1 MNGRTQMRK
10 ISLFAVCPECG
21 ATLCSERCWSC
32 DGTAASWI
40 TICEECGGGGQ
51 LLLCPNRACHSPPPP
66 DYWRGSEGN
75 SVTHSVADATRNW
88 CFDSGRPA
96 ELNNL
101 RRAGCRL
108 RNADDAARNIQRAPI
123 RLHFA
128 SDAPAELKL
137 AWLTLQYPLT
147 DPSQFDQ

>member
-1 MNGRTQMRK
+1 MNGRTQMRN
-10 ISLFAVCPECG
+10 SLFAVCPECG
-21 ATLCSERCWSC
+21 AALCSEPCWSC

-40 TICEECGGGGQ
+40 SICEECGGRGQ

-101 RRAGCRL
+101 RRAACRL

-128 SDAPAELKL
+128 SDAPSGAGTGL
-137 AWLTLQYPLT
+137 ANAPIP
-147 DPSQFDQ
+147 DD

>member
-51 LLLCPNRACHSPPPP
+51 LLLCPNRACRSQPPPVIGASTP
-66 DYWRGSEGN
+66 
-75 SVTHSVADATRNW
+75 ADQR
-88 CFDSGRPA
+88 S
-96 ELNNL
+96 LNNL
-101 RRAGCRL
+101 QCAGCRL
-108 RNADDAARNIQRAPI
+108 PRNIQKSAKRCPQ
-123 RLHFA
+123 RRWDWFG
-128 SDAPAELKL
+128 
-137 AWLTLQYPLT
+137 
-147 DPSQFDQ
+147 